1 MPEPSDARRRF
12 LRALDTRLP
21 LPAHEREEVLE
32 EIAAHLD
39 DAMEELAATGITGDE
54 AERRAEAR
62 LGPPVILA
70 DDLTRAR
77 QSPRRTLV
85 AVGTGAWVGV
95 RDGLGGLVVG
105 YFAVFVIGLAAAG
118 TVQLIGQ
125 ALGTGW
131 ALHFADQGW
140 NSLMVALASL
150 AASFQ
155 AGRGITPAV
164 SVASR
169 RRPADVRRWVLVV
182 GTLLVATVA
191 VYIVRMPQNWASVI
205 GWLAVPFGFMLGVG
219 RPTLLPSWIG
229 HRLTVGLA
237 LLLIF
242 TLSIGLLL
250 SVTGSMGGVVA
261 ENGGAVSYQGPRGLG
276 YEVIG
281 PEWSADDLPSATTA
295 FHDGLETVTIT
306 AGATV
311 RQLHDLRI
319 EAWPTAE
326 PPSEMLISPDAVAP
340 IAVGSAR
347 LEDGSI
353 RGSVRVD
360 AAPGSTWYA
369 IFATGIGPDG
379 VRYRIATSCCMQAT
393 FRGSVWDWI
402 VAVAR

>member
-12 LRALDTRLP
+12 LRTLDARLP

-39 DAMEELAATGITGDE
+39 DAVEELAATGIPGDE

-62 LGPPVILA
+62 LGPPVMLA
-70 DDLTRAR
+70 DALARAR
-77 QSPRRTLV
+77 QSPRHLLE

-95 RDGLGGLVVG
+95 RDGLGGLIVG
-105 YFAVFVIGLAAAG
+105 YFAVFVVGLAAAG
-118 TVQLIGQ
+118 TVQLIGR

-131 ALHFADQGW
+131 VFQFADQGW
-140 NSLMVALASL
+140 NSLLVALASL

-155 AGRGITPAV
+155 AGRGITPTV

-169 RRPADVRRWVLVV
+169 HRPAEVRGWVLVV
-182 GTLLVATVA
+182 GTLLVAIIA
-191 VYIVRMPQNWASVI
+191 VYVVRMPQNWASVI
-205 GWLAVPFGFMLGVG
+205 GWVAVPFGFALGVG

-229 HRLTVGLA
+229 HRLTAGLA

-250 SVTGSMGGVVA
+250 FVTGSMGGVVV
-261 ENGGAVSYQGPRGLG
+261 EDGGAVSFQGPRDLG
-276 YEVIG
+276 YDVVG
-281 PEWSADDLPSATTA
+281 PAWSADDLQSATTI

-306 AGATV
+306 AGPTV

-319 EAWPTAE
+319 EAWPTGE

-340 IAVGSAR
+340 IAVGPAR

-353 RGSVRVD
+353 RGSVRVNV
-360 AAPGSTWYA
+360 APGSTWYA
-369 IFATGIGPDG
+369 VFATGIGPDG
-379 VRYRIATSCCMQAT
+379 VRYRIAVSCCTQAT
-393 FRGSVWDWI
+393 FQGSVWDWI

>member
-12 LRALDTRLP
+12 LRTLDARLP

-39 DAMEELAATGITGDE
+39 DAIEELAATGISGDE
-54 AERRAEAR
+54 AERRAEAW
-62 LGPPVILA
+62 LGPPVMLA
-70 DDLTRAR
+70 DALARAR
-77 QSPRRTLV
+77 QSPRHVLE

-95 RDGLGGLVVG
+95 RDGLGGLIVG
-105 YFAVFVIGLAAAG
+105 YFAVFVVGLAAAG
-118 TVQLIGQ
+118 TVQLIGR

-131 ALHFADQGW
+131 VFQFADQGW

-155 AGRGITPAV
+155 AGRGIIPAV

-169 RRPADVRRWVLVV
+169 HRPADVRDWVLVV
-182 GTLLVATVA
+182 GTLLVAITA
-191 VYIVRMPQNWASVI
+191 VYVVRMPQNWASVI
-205 GWLAVPFGFMLGVG
+205 GWLAVPFGFVLGAG
-219 RPTLLPSWIG
+219 RPTLLPLWIG
-229 HRLTVGLA
+229 RRLTVGLG

-250 SVTGSMGGVVA
+250 SVGGSMGSDVR
-261 ENGGAVSYQGPRGLG
+261 EDSGAISSQGPSDLG
-276 YEVIG
+276 YDQVG
-281 PEWSADDLPSATTA
+281 PGWTADDLQAASTA
-295 FHDGLETVTIT
+295 FHDGVETVTL
-306 AGATV
+306 AVGPTV

-319 EAWPTAE
+319 EAWPTGE
-326 PPSEMLISPDAVAP
+326 PPSEMLISPDAVVP
-340 IAVGSAR
+340 IAVGPAR

-353 RGSVRVD
+353 RGSVRVN

-369 IFATGIGPDG
+369 VFATGIGPNG
-379 VRYRIATSCCMQAT
+379 VRYRITSSCCNQAT
-393 FRGSVWDWI
+393 FQGSVWDWI